1 MHRYT
6 ISNVLADALY
16 GKVHLCRDRITG
28 DSVAIKCMCVV
39 SAATKVST
47 GGLRIQED
55 VSMEKHVNQTLD
67 ARGGHPHILR
77 MRTAFV
83 EAGYEHFVL
92 DFCAL
97 GELYAVLDEAPG
109 GLFGNDRASRYFR
122 QIVSGV
128 RFLHQSGF
136 AHRDLSL
143 ENVLVDGNDNCQV
156 CDFGLA
162 ASSSHLQAE
171 RVGKSFYMAPEV
183 VANDAVYDASK
194 ADVWSL
200 GMMLFVM
207 LTGQPMFD
215 VAEHSDDRFHF
226 LATKGLRRLV
236 TAWNLDSLVTAEA
249 MSLLQGML
257 TVDPALSVPLV
268 ACYCMSRVEP
278 DPGGS
283 TASSKDDEV
292 QSTERTGFHV
302 VSSPEAKHSNDWRPS
317 FLTETILAPHTL
329 PPEATHT
336 NRLLANVLKKL
347 ASHND
352 HNGQETKSKY
362 RALIQKAA
370 QRTIMIVRA
379 KHSAQTVQKITVR
392 FSNHQPTDLP
402 RTVKLPLLK
411 EKIVCHNRYD
421 DSRKSTVLF
430 RQVFESSPELEAI
443 VKDMFWY
450 IVSSEFQVRVMEKLP
465 DAMSQLLFLALHD
478 AFPISRYLFDDDV
491 RKKLITIC
499 YSCKIAWEHWLP
511 ELSMQSQRKS
521 AGLHEF
527 PALRNR
533 VRRAERLEKIKTIE
547 IQNHQKNVK
556 LMKAED
562 VAEALHRPQNQN
574 QEPTSGD
581 GATNQVKHPLPVVSQ
596 RLKSLERA
604 TYSLRNSPL
613 ITTFLKRHNLEHN
626 AKVPSTVATKCPHVR
641 LGSKQALH
649 QKGAPMQRKR
659 PVLDANSYNDLVTKF
674 EAHGKQL
681 KAQYASE
688 KAVMLQQN
696 EDSKALYAAAQKH
709 LSDQYHT
716 ITSRS
721 RGVHE
726 LSNMLVCKA
735 QGMTDAMNNSKQQ
748 LPAPQPPG
756 RHHHRSLGTPRRT
769 NAIAP

>member
-1 MHRYT
+1 
-6 ISNVLADALY
+6 
-16 GKVHLCRDRITG
+16 
-28 DSVAIKCMCVV
+28 
-39 SAATKVST
+39 
-47 GGLRIQED
+47 
-55 VSMEKHVNQTLD
+55 
-67 ARGGHPHILR
+67 
-77 MRTAFV
+77 
-83 EAGYEHFVL
+83 
-92 DFCAL
+92 
-97 GELYAVLDEAPG
+97 
-109 GLFGNDRASRYFR
+109 
-122 QIVSGV
+122 
-128 RFLHQSGF
+128 
-136 AHRDLSL
+136 
-143 ENVLVDGNDNCQV
+143 
-156 CDFGLA
+156 
-162 ASSSHLQAE
+162 
-171 RVGKSFYMAPEV
+171 
-183 VANDAVYDASK
+183 
-194 ADVWSL
+194 
-200 GMMLFVM
+200 
-207 LTGQPMFD
+207 
-215 VAEHSDDRFHF
+215 
-226 LATKGLRRLV
+226 
-236 TAWNLDSLVTAEA
+236 
-249 MSLLQGML
+249 
-257 TVDPALSVPLV
+257 
-268 ACYCMSRVEP
+268 MSRVEP

-450 IVSSEFQVRVMEKLP
+450 IVSSEFQTGKHTKLEHDFYERVADNFTALFIRLQMNPATRDSGVMEKLP

-499 YSCKIAWEHWLP
+499 YSWFVGFVPSKIAWEHWLP

-562 VAEALHRPQNQN
+562 VDEALHRPQNQN

-626 AKVPSTVATKCPHVR
+626 AKGLNVDLR
-641 LGSKQALH
+641 LTNDSDHHLGKQEALH

-681 KAQYASE
+681 KAQYVSE

-735 QGMTDAMNNSKQQ
+735 QGTTDAMNNSKQQ
-748 LPAPQPPG
+748 LPVPQPPG